1 MEDTAG
7 ATIPDIQG
15 RIWIPNCP
23 TGCSSW
29 VQRGGGGWALTSG
42 GDQRRN
48 RGVEQVGEEDATQ
61 LPAWRAW
68 HGLSLPGRRGRMW
81 EGNGHEY
88 RAPAGGGLRKGG
100 RGAPE
105 WVSV

>member
-1 MEDTAG
+1 MPQSRTYKAG
-7 ATIPDIQG
+7 FGSQIAPQAAVA
-15 RIWIPNCP
+15 
-23 TGCSSW
+23 GC
-29 VQRGGGGWALTSG
+29 RGAVGGWALTSG
-42 GDQRRN
+42 GDQRRS

-61 LPAWRAW
+61 LPARRAW